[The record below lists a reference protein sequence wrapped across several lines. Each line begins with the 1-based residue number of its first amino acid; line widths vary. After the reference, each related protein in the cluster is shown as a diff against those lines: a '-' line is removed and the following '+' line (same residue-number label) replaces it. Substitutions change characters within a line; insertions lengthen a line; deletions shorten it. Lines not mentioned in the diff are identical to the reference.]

1 MKPRQWIGIGAF
13 WAAIGVTLGA
23 FGAHAMKEEL
33 VAADQLENWR
43 TAVRYQVWHA
53 LALVAYGILGERRR
67 LAAYAGWA
75 FLVGSFLFSGSIYCL
90 ARDVL
95 RPVMGPLTPIGGAL
109 LISAWIT
116 FGISALRG
124 GNEESGD

>member
-1 MKPRQWIGIGAF
+1 MKPSQWIGIGAF
-13 WAAIGVTLGA
+13 WAAIGVALGA
-23 FGAHAMKEEL
+23 FGAHALKDEL
-33 VAADQLENWR
+33 VAAGQLENWH

-53 LALVAYGILGERRR
+53 LALIAYGIIAERRP

-116 FGISALRG
+116 LGVSAIRAG
-124 GNEESGD
+124 GDDRAA

>member
-1 MKPRQWIGIGAF
+1 MKPSQWIGIGAF

-23 FGAHAMKEEL
+23 FGAHALKDEL
-33 VAADQLENWR
+33 LEAGQLETWH

-53 LALVAYGILGERRR
+53 LALIAYGILAERRP

-75 FLVGSFLFSGSIYCL
+75 FLVGSFLFSGSLYCL
-90 ARDVL
+90 SRGVL
-95 RPVMGPLTPIGGAL
+95 NLVMGPLTPVGGAL

-116 FGISALRG
+116 FGVSALR
-124 GNEESGD
+124 SGRRTD